1 MGQFSVLAD
10 SDSEEDEVAF
20 MDVDE
25 GKQEFDAVAE
35 EEDRDEAPYA
45 YDGDSAA
52 DESAT
57 VQGQINDPEMIADQ
71 KEVNHQ
77 IVKEAVNLDVDD
89 EEMTAVQNQP
99 GRAKPLKS
107 GRKRKQHSQTRGL
120 QDGAL
125 KNKQSS
131 MTNYIQKGVRGPG
144 QTASNVV
151 ETKVQEMI
159 NALPADIYRD
169 MVAASPVSHE
179 SVDPSQDQECIIC
192 ETKRGTA
199 DGDQDLPVQLGQWL
213 HSFDGEE

>member
-25 GKQEFDAVAE
+25 GKQEFDAAAE

-52 DESAT
+52 DE
-57 VQGQINDPEMIADQ
+57 M
-71 KEVNHQ
+71 
-77 IVKEAVNLDVDD
+77 KEAVNLDVDD
-89 EEMTAVQNQP
+89 EEMTAVQNHP
-99 GRAKPLKS
+99 GRPKPLKS
-107 GRKRKQHSQTRGL
+107 GRKKKQHSQTRGL

-125 KNKQSS
+125 KN
-131 MTNYIQKGVRGPG
+131 V
-144 QTASNVV
+144 
-151 ETKVQEMI
+151 
-159 NALPADIYRD
+159 YRD
-169 MVAASPVSHE
+169 MVAASPVSQE
-179 SVDPSQDQECIIC
+179 NVDPSQDQECIIC

-213 HSFDGEE
+213 HSFDGEEVS

>member
-1 MGQFSVLAD
+1 
-10 SDSEEDEVAF
+10 
-20 MDVDE
+20 MDIDE
-25 GKQEFDAVAE
+25 GKQEFDAAAE
-35 EEDRDEAPYA
+35 EEDRDEAPFA

-99 GRAKPLKS
+99 GRPKPLKS
-107 GRKRKQHSQTRGL
+107 GRKKKQHSQTRGL
-120 QDGAL
+120 QDGIL
-125 KNKQSS
+125 KSKQSS

-179 SVDPSQDQECIIC
+179 SVDPSQDQ
-192 ETKRGTA
+192 
-199 DGDQDLPVQLGQWL
+199 
-213 HSFDGEE
+213 